1 MTLLSLL
8 LLACTVDPG
17 DGDVGEA
24 GDTDSSQ
31 PEVVTG
37 YQGEEP
43 TYAGTCPDLS
53 GDDIEGFESGGLE
66 REFRL
71 LLPDDPVGAPVLFAW
86 HWLGGSP
93 SQAIRYMDLE
103 TAAADGAIVVVPA
116 SAGSAFEWLFTA
128 SPEGNA
134 DLALFDDVRACLYDQ
149 YQIDLSRVWATGF
162 SAGGLFTSYLTM
174 YRSEALA
181 ATAVFSGGS
190 EPFISYASPAD
201 PGLPVLLSW
210 GGEDDLFSGL
220 SFNDSTVAF
229 TSELLGDGHFVIN
242 CDHGGGH
249 TVPDGGPQYA
259 WEFLVAHPKNPAAE
273 PYQDAL
279 PTDFP
284 DWCWLAGDAAQ

>member
-1 MTLLSLL
+1 MTLLSFLL
-8 LLACTVDPG
+8 MACTGADG
-17 DGDVGEA
+17 DGGPSST
-24 GDTDSSQ
+24 DTDSGE

-43 TYAGTCPDLS
+43 TYAGESCPELVADNN
-53 GDDIEGFESGGLE
+53 EGFQSGGLE

-71 LLPDDPVGAPVLFAW
+71 LLPENPVGAPVVFAW

-103 TAAADGAIVVVPA
+103 TVADDGAIVVVPA

-134 DLALFDDVRACLYDQ
+134 DLALFDDVRACLYQQFDV
-149 YQIDLSRVWATGF
+149 DLSRIWATGF
-162 SAGGLFTSYLTM
+162 SAGALFTSYLTM
-174 YRSEALA
+174 YRSDVLA
-181 ATAVFSGGS
+181 STAIFSGGT
-190 EPFISYASPAD
+190 EPFITYATPTD

-220 SFNDSTVAF
+220 SFEQSTTAF
-229 TSELLGDGHFVIN
+229 TAELLGDGHFVIN

-259 WEFLVAHPKNPAAE
+259 WEFLQAHPKNPGAE
-273 PYQDAL
+273 AYEGGL
-279 PTDFP
+279 PSDFP
-284 DWCWLAGDAAQ
+284 EWCWLAGDE